1 MTDYKA
7 FHKYQL
13 KFLTAMARVKI
24 IHTAKVKTK
33 VPLKWLAKVSYQTSN
48 KVKTIQK
55 AFTAVNY

>member
-33 VPLKWLAKVSYQTSN
+33 VPLK
-48 KVKTIQK
+48 
-55 AFTAVNY
+55 